1 MAAGLCLGLNSDLA
15 SGITSGERELTMN
28 VCDAKNS
35 QISSEN
41 SLILQKYFYFVNKLY
56 ASIVFNMGNKR
67 NGYSQVCRS
76 GSKRIRVFWLDLFP

>member
-41 SLILQKYFYFVNKLY
+41 SLILQKYFYFVKDDLEENHSF
-56 ASIVFNMGNKR
+56 ASICSESLILNSPEGL
-67 NGYSQVCRS
+67 CT
-76 GSKRIRVFWLDLFP
+76 